1 MNLVVKC
8 ASMVA
13 AALVFAVPA
22 VASAHPEGG
31 RGGGGRGHAVGHERG
46 WGASRGYERGWA
58 APRGYGL
65 VTVVTGGVHRGT
77 QARGTS
83 LRTSVRRAARLTW
96 HRMLGVVAASS
107 RPIVPCTVGSR
118 AV

>member
-31 RGGGGRGHAVGHERG
+31 RGGGGHAIGHERG

-58 APRGYGL
+58 APRGYG
-65 VTVVTGGVHRGT
+65 GGYGWGAPRYVGPRYVAPYTPYVGPRVYVAPHAWGGRGF
-77 QARGTS
+77 APHPMY
-83 LRTSVRRAARLTW
+83 RR
-96 HRMLGVVAASS
+96 
-107 RPIVPCTVGSR
+107 
-118 AV
+118 